1 MSQGPCVVHNG
12 ITCDTKH
19 VCATSTGCSDPWE
32 NQQFDLQKKAIQK
45 RRWVFQPLIF
55 RDYLGLG
62 RVLFNSSCWFHV
74 SKNQYYAFTSLPT
87 CTSWLLRY
95 LDNKITIKD
104 TKTSTSRTIHLQKLR
119 CERYSASLKAASAF
133 SFCSSAKSWR
143 KKGAL
148 KHFAMRKISFR
159 TTVQEVKVSTVYTYL
174 WGGWT
179 KASTRLFCQARK
191 ENDI

>member
-104 TKTSTSRTIHLQKLR
+104 TKTSTVDFKDNPSAEAEMRTILCVFKSCISFFFLLIGKI
-119 CERYSASLKAASAF
+119 LK
-133 SFCSSAKSWR
+133 
-143 KKGAL
+143 KKGSLEAL
-148 KHFAMRKISFR
+148 CNEKNLISHHR
-159 TTVQEVKVSTVYTYL
+159 TRGKSIYGIYVYTFK
-174 WGGWT
+174 T
-179 KASTRLFCQARK
+179 KNNATTSEYQ
-191 ENDI
+191 